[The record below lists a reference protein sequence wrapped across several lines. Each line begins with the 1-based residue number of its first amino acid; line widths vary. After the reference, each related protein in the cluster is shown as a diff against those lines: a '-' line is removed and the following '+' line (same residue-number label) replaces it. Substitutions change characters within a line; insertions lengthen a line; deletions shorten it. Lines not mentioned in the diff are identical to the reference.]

1 LHPRDAYEIGIG
13 AQHDQVMPDTKLG
26 EEGIYRRDLHA
37 PLDQRSRGAC
47 SMYSSSKQ
55 SVVKELVNISAA
67 IKGTMNEDFL
77 ADDLIDDP
85 VRLRMDLQ
93 EIVDTNSFKFGR
105 HVTSMRQV
113 HQAPA
118 RFFNPL

>member
-1 LHPRDAYEIGIG
+1 
-13 AQHDQVMPDTKLG
+13 
-26 EEGIYRRDLHA
+26 
-37 PLDQRSRGAC
+37 
-47 SMYSSSKQ
+47 MYSSPNQ

-67 IKGTMNEDFL
+67 IKDTMNEDSL

-93 EIVDTNSFKFGR
+93 EIADTNSFKFGR

-113 HQAPA
+113 P
-118 RFFNPL
+118 